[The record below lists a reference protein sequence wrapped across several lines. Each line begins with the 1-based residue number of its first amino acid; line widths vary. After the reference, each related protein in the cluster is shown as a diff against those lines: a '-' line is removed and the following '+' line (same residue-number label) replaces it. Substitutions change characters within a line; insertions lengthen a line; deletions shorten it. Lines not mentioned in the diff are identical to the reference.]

1 MAVSGSGNT
10 TWKWA
15 DILSGVIPPLISP
28 LNAAGD
34 IYQRGIG
41 TLVDHLLEGGCTG
54 LFVVGG
60 CGMGPWLTTGQRGET
75 IGGMVKAAAGRA
87 PVLAGVML
95 PSTGPAR
102 EAAKQAEAEGADV
115 LVVGSPYYYGVSGDD
130 QRRHIE
136 ALLAAVN
143 IPALIYNIPQC
154 TNQPILPETVA
165 ALAQDS
171 RVLGIKDSSGNL
183 PNFQNLL
190 TIKRTRP
197 DFRVLQGDERVM
209 AACMLMGGDGLIPG
223 AGNIMPR
230 YFVNLVAAAARR
242 DVEGCRKQQEQ
253 ILDLWGLFAYGQGLA
268 ALYAAC
274 GLMGIGSGRAVEPWL
289 SPDPA
294 QLRSIEEVLH
304 RHGALA
310 AVAVA

>member
-1 MAVSGSGNT
+1 MTVSGSGNT

-34 IYQRGIG
+34 IDQRGIG

-102 EAAKQAEAEGADV
+102 EAAKQAEAEGADA
-115 LVVGSPYYYGVSGDD
+115 LVVGSPYYYGVDGDD

-154 TNQPILPETVA
+154 TYHPILPETVA
-165 ALAQDS
+165 ALAQEP
-171 RVLGIKDSSGNL
+171 RILGIKDSSGNL

-209 AACMLMGGDGLIPG
+209 AACVLMGGDGLIPG

-230 YFVNLVAAAARR
+230 YFVNLVAAAGRG

-253 ILDLWGLFAYGQGLA
+253 ILDLWSMFAYGRGLS

-294 QLRSIEEVLH
+294 QLRNIEEILR
-304 RHGALA
+304 RHGALSAA
-310 AVAVA
+310 AVA